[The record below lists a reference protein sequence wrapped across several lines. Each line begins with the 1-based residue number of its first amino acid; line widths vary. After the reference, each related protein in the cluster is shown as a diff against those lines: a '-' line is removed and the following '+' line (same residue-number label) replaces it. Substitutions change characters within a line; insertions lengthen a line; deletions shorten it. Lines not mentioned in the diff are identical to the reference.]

1 MARPVIGVSGPDRGG
16 LVAWWFTWLAL
27 FIQGARAV
35 HVTPKKHYSIEK
47 LDGLVIG
54 GGADINPEHYRIDTE
69 LKEMKDVVK
78 QSTEKTWLEWLIYPF
93 IYLVRRLF
101 SKKKNSQYDKG
112 RDQFELTLLKTAIKH
127 GKPVLGICRGAQLMN
142 ITMGGSLFSDIM
154 EFYEESP
161 LPRSIFPVKEIRIEP
176 GSLLKETLQVEKCT
190 VNALHHQAIKDL
202 GKDIQISARE
212 SNGIVQA
219 IECNGSDYYLGV
231 QWHPEYLPLDQLQ
244 RQLFLSLVQ
253 AASQHRDQLVAD
265 KKNTDTKN

>member
-1 MARPVIGVSGPDRGG
+1 MAKPVIGVSGPDRGG

-35 HVTPKKHYSIEK
+35 HVTPRKQYDIEQ

-54 GGADINPEHYRIDTE
+54 GGADINPEHYGFDEE
-69 LKEMKDVVK
+69 LKEVKEVVRHT
-78 QSTEKTWLEWLIYPF
+78 TEKHLLKWLLYPF

-101 SKKKNSQYDKG
+101 SRKKNSQYDKD
-112 RDQFELTLLKTAIKH
+112 RDQFEISLLQTAIKQ
-127 GKPVLGICRGAQLMN
+127 GIPVLGICRGAQLMN
-142 ITMGGSLFSDIM
+142 VSLGGSLYNDIL

-161 LPRSIFPVKEIRIEP
+161 LPRSIFPVKEILIEP
-176 GSLLKETLQVEKCT
+176 GSILNEKLQVEKCT

-202 GKDIQISARE
+202 GKGIEISARE

-219 IECNGSDYYLGV
+219 IECNDSDFYLGV
-231 QWHPEYLPLDQLQ
+231 QWHPEYLPLEKLQ

-253 AASQHRDQLVAD
+253 AATQYRDHLAAD
-265 KKNTDTKN
+265 KKNTGTQN